1 MSGWNTIKLIRHLE
15 QEIDKLG
22 FKFAGPKHGDWQEE
36 CNSVSLV
43 PKDESAL
50 PIYTR
55 NVELFKGSIEE
66 LRVWIHG
73 VRWAREYDMMLRL
86 GDDKKRSRA
95 EEKERARQALQALKE
110 EQKKVWE
117 ILEEKEDPQ
126 VEDA

>member
-15 QEIDKLG
+15 QEVGKLG

-55 NVELFKGSIEE
+55 EAQLFKGSIED
-66 LRVWIHG
+66 LRVWLQG
-73 VRWAREYDMMLRL
+73 VRWAREYDMMLKL
-86 GDDKKRSRA
+86 SDDVKRGKA
-95 EEKERARQALQALKE
+95 
-110 EQKKVWE
+110 EQK
-117 ILEEKEDPQ
+117 EKNRQLMRTIKEGRR
-126 VEDA
+126 VEGIAE

>member
-15 QEIDKLG
+15 QEVDKLG

-36 CNSVSLV
+36 HNSVSLV
-43 PKDESAL
+43 PADADSL

-55 NVELFKGSIEE
+55 EAELFKGSIED
-66 LRVWIHG
+66 LRVWLQG

-86 GDDKKRSRA
+86 SDDKKRSKA

-110 EQKKVWE
+110 EQKKMWE
-117 ILEEKEDPQ
+117 ILEEKEVTQ